1 MSTYVLMK
9 ILESAPKRYDW
20 GIRLLTLG
28 RLDKIYDRLASR
40 IKKGDKV
47 LDLCCG
53 TGALSLRA
61 AQRGARVK
69 GVDINSRML
78 EIAQVRADKLNF
90 AQKIEFCEM
99 GIAELGREEAD
110 SYDVAMS
117 GLCFS
122 ELTEDELAF
131 TLREVK
137 RILMPGGLLLVAD
150 EAKPKK
156 IYKKILNGLR
166 RFLLGAVVFILT
178 QSTTKALKNL
188 PEKIMNSGFD
198 IESVKLNRGENFI
211 ELVARKSQRATK

>member
-1 MSTYVLMK
+1 MK

-28 RLDKIYDRLASR
+28 RLDKIYDQLASR

-47 LDLCCG
+47 LDLGCG
-53 TGALSLRA
+53 TGALSFRA

-69 GVDINSRML
+69 GIDINSRML
-78 EIAQVRADKLNF
+78 EMAQIRADKLNL
-90 AQKIEFCEM
+90 AQKIEFREM
-99 GIAELGREEAD
+99 GVAELGREEAD

-131 TLREVK
+131 TLREVR
-137 RILMPGGLLLVAD
+137 RILMPGGLLLIAD
-150 EAKPKK
+150 EVKPKK
-156 IYKKILNGLR
+156 IYKRILNGFR
-166 RFLLGAVVFILT
+166 RLFLGAIVFILT
-178 QSTTKALKNL
+178 QSATKALKSL
-188 PEKIMNSGFD
+188 PEKIRELGFD

-211 ELVARKSQRATK
+211 ELFARKSQRATK

>member
-28 RLDKIYDRLASR
+28 RLDKIYDQLASR

-47 LDLCCG
+47 LDLGCG

-69 GVDINSRML
+69 GIDINSRML
-78 EIAQVRADKLNF
+78 EIAQIRADKTKLS
-90 AQKIEFCEM
+90 QKIEFREM
-99 GIAELGREEAD
+99 GVAELGQEEAD
-110 SYDVAMS
+110 SYDVVMS

-122 ELTEDELAF
+122 ELTEGELSF
-131 TLREVK
+131 SLREAK
-137 RILMPGGLLLVAD
+137 RILKPGGLLLIAD
-150 EAKPKK
+150 EVKPKK
-156 IYKKILNGLR
+156 IYKRILNGFR
-166 RFLLGAVVFILT
+166 RLFLGAIVFILT
-178 QSTTKALKNL
+178 QSATKALKSL
-188 PEKIMNSGFD
+188 PEKIRELGFD

-211 ELVARKSQRATK
+211 ELEARKLRREPE

>member
-28 RLDKIYDRLASR
+28 RLDKIYDRLTSR
-40 IKKGDKV
+40 IKKREKV
-47 LDLCCG
+47 LDLGCG
-53 TGALSLRA
+53 TGALGLRA

-69 GVDINSRML
+69 GVDINSQML
-78 EIAQVRADKLNF
+78 EIAQIRADKTSLS
-90 AQKIEFCEM
+90 QKIEFCEM
-99 GIAELGREEAD
+99 GVAELGREEAD
-110 SYDVAMS
+110 FYDVVMS

-122 ELTEDELAF
+122 ELNEDELVF
-131 TLREVK
+131 TLREVN

-150 EAKPKK
+150 EVKPKK
-156 IYKKILNGLR
+156 IYKRILNGLR
-166 RFLLGAVVFILT
+166 RLFLGAIVFILT
-178 QSTTKALKNL
+178 QSTTKALKSL

-211 ELVARKSQRATK
+211 ELVARKSQRAIK